1 VKSPLPTDIWGRST
15 RVFALAA
22 GLAKHELT
30 HQIKAGLSRSI
41 DHLGSSEVRTRIA
54 QARLVAESLGRLK
67 GAFMKAGQL
76 LSLDASDFLPPEAL
90 EILSKLQGQADPVD
104 FSVMAGV
111 LASELGADGLAQLT
125 ELDPRPAASASI
137 GQVHRARALGEPVA
151 VKIQYPG
158 VAESIDADIA
168 LLEKLSSSWLALTRR
183 EIDLSDTFGELRA
196 ILHLEADYV
205 RERRYQQRFEAL
217 LAGDARFAVPRALEA
232 LSTSKVLTM
241 SWAEGVTLEAWVR
254 GRPPRAAREAV
265 GRALLDL
272 YCMEFFHWG
281 TVQTDP
287 NLGNFLIQPSQDSRI
302 MLLDFGATV
311 EYDAAFR
318 QGYVSLLRRIA
329 TGDRRQIGD
338 EGIAF
343 GLLDARES
351 LSTRER
357 FVDMLVSSVEPFEPG
372 RQPFAFRDG
381 DYALRSRAVVRDFVQ
396 SLRFSPP
403 PRRLIFLHRKLGGI
417 FQLLKRLDLELDL
430 SRYWDQM
437 VAPGNHSDGTPQQH
451 GVAAGS
457 CAPPQSA

>member
-1 VKSPLPTDIWGRST
+1 MKNPLPTDIFGRST

-30 HQIKAGLSRSI
+30 HQIRAGLSSSLEQ
-41 DHLGSSEVRTRIA
+41 LGSSELRTRVA

-90 EILSKLQGQADPVD
+90 EILAKLQGQATPVD
-104 FSVMAGV
+104 FSVMASV
-111 LASELGADGLAQLT
+111 LASELGPRVAELT

-137 GQVHRARALGEPVA
+137 GQVHRARAFGELVA

-168 LLEKLSSSWLALTRR
+168 VIEKLSSSWLALTRR
-183 EIDLSDTFGELRA
+183 EIDLSDTFAELRA
-196 ILHLEADYV
+196 ILHLEADYE
-205 RERRYQQRFEAL
+205 RERRHQQRFAAL
-217 LAGDARFAVPRALEA
+217 LAGDPRFAVPRAVPA

-254 GRPPRAAREAV
+254 SRPPRLEREAV

-272 YCMEFFHWG
+272 YCMEFFRWG

-287 NLGNFLIQPSQDSRI
+287 NLGNFLVQPPRSGRI
-302 MLLDFGATV
+302 VLLDFGATV
-311 EYDAAFR
+311 EYDAEFR
-318 QGYVSLLRRIA
+318 EGYVSLLRCIASGNRSRIV
-329 TGDRRQIGD
+329 D
-338 EGIAF
+338 EGVAF

-351 LSTRER
+351 PKTRER
-357 FVDMLVSSVEPFEPG
+357 FVDMLVSSVEPFEPR

-381 DYALRSRAVVRDFVQ
+381 DYAMRSRVVVREFVQ
-396 SLRFSPP
+396 SLQFSSP

-430 SRYWDQM
+430 SRYWEQM
-437 VAPGNHSDGTPQQH
+437 VAVAGGFEEQRTPH
-451 GVAAGS
+451 DLERS
-457 CAPPQSA
+457 SLLT

>member
-1 VKSPLPTDIWGRST
+1 MKRSLPTDIWGRST

-30 HQIKAGLSRSI
+30 HRLETGLSSSI
-41 DHLGSSEVRTRIA
+41 ERLGASEVRTRVA

-76 LSLDASDFLPPEAL
+76 LSLDASDLLPPEAL
-90 EILSKLQGQADPVD
+90 EILSKLQGQAEPID
-104 FSVMAGV
+104 FSVMASV
-111 LASELGADGLAQLT
+111 LASELGPDGLAELT

-137 GQVHRARALGEPVA
+137 GQVHRARAFGEPVA

-168 LLEKLSSSWLALTRR
+168 LIEKLSASWLSLTRR
-183 EIDLSDTFGELRA
+183 DIDLSDTFAELAA
-196 ILHLEADYV
+196 ILHLEADYE

-217 LAGDARFAVPRALEA
+217 LANDHRFAVPRAVAA

-241 SWAEGVTLEAWVR
+241 SWAEGVTLEAWLR
-254 GRPPRAAREAV
+254 SRPPHVEREAV

-272 YCMEFFHWG
+272 YCLEFFRWG
-281 TVQTDP
+281 MVQTDP
-287 NLGNFLIQPSQDSRI
+287 NLGNFLIQPSPRGRI
-302 MLLDFGATV
+302 VLLDFGATV

-318 QGYVSLLRRIA
+318 EAYVSLLRCLASGNRQRIME
-329 TGDRRQIGD
+329 

-343 GLLDARES
+343 GLLDERES
-351 LSTRER
+351 PKTRER
-357 FVDMLVSSVEPFEPG
+357 FVDMLVSSVEPFEPR

-381 DYALRSRAVVRDFVQ
+381 DYALRSRVVVREFVQ
-396 SLRFSPP
+396 SLRFSSPP
-403 PRRLIFLHRKLGGI
+403 HRLIFLHRKLGGI

-430 SRYWDQM
+430 APYWEQM
-437 VAPGNHSDGTPQQH
+437 VAVAGTFEMENARRPDTYFR
-451 GVAAGS
+451 S
-457 CAPPQSA
+457 S